1 MSILFY
7 YFFGAKFEFYEKDY
21 LKKRSLYDILNIE
34 KVFYPGG
41 EIMAATISDVARLAG
56 VSITTV
62 SRVINN
68 NYPVKEETRR
78 KVERAIKELDYKP
91 NLLARSLINKKTK
104 SLGVVVPS
112 ITNLFFP
119 VVVKGIQNISDREGF
134 SLFLCDTDSR
144 GEKEKKQIQ
153 NLIEKQVDGI
163 LVIDP
168 LMDNIENDFYEK
180 IALNIPLV
188 IVNGYHKGI
197 RANFVLSDQEMGMI
211 QAMEYLIGL
220 GHKDIAFLR
229 GKDSYSYDLKEA
241 LYYELLK
248 KHKIAVKE
256 ENILK
261 IKDGNGLET
270 VALTIEIVEERLEKA
285 NGPTA
290 IIACNDWMG
299 IGAVQAA
306 KKLGKSV
313 PKDLSVIGYDNIL
326 ISELSE
332 PRLTTVDQN
341 MYALGETAAKL
352 LIEIIEDTA
361 TNFKKIIMDT
371 HLIIRDSCAAP
382 GKI

>member
-1 MSILFY
+1 LSILFY

-144 GEKEKKQIQ
+144 GEKEKNK
-153 NLIEKQVDGI
+153 
-163 LVIDP
+163 
-168 LMDNIENDFYEK
+168 FK
-180 IALNIPLV
+180 I
-188 IVNGYHKGI
+188 
-197 RANFVLSDQEMGMI
+197 S
-211 QAMEYLIGL
+211 
-220 GHKDIAFLR
+220 
-229 GKDSYSYDLKEA
+229 
-241 LYYELLK
+241 
-248 KHKIAVKE
+248 
-256 ENILK
+256 
-261 IKDGNGLET
+261 
-270 VALTIEIVEERLEKA
+270 
-285 NGPTA
+285 
-290 IIACNDWMG
+290 
-299 IGAVQAA
+299 
-306 KKLGKSV
+306 
-313 PKDLSVIGYDNIL
+313 
-326 ISELSE
+326 
-332 PRLTTVDQN
+332 
-341 MYALGETAAKL
+341 
-352 LIEIIEDTA
+352 
-361 TNFKKIIMDT
+361 
-371 HLIIRDSCAAP
+371 
-382 GKI
+382 